1 MKQKRKLKTSKAL
14 SSIAILEGIV
24 IVSMVILCLVKTD
37 LPIVE
42 SILPEQLHGSK
53 EYDVVLDAGHG
64 GFDSGAMDQNLI
76 EKDITLQMS
85 KQIGKILER
94 YGYNV
99 AYIREGNAIDWATD
113 ELSDLAYRVEYA
125 NQTKAKLLLSIHVN
139 SEEVNSGT
147 CGFEI
152 WGKGSDAIAMRF
164 AERILSNIDTL
175 GYTQNRGFKNQD
187 DAPLYLLENTQFPSL
202 LLEAGFIGSETD
214 AYYLRSGTAQ
224 KKFCEQVAMGII
236 EILQELEVE

>member
-94 YGYNV
+94 HGYNV

-125 NQTKAKLLLSIHVN
+125 NQTKAKLLLSIHVILKK
-139 SEEVNSGT
+139 SIRGPVALKFGE
-147 CGFEI
+147 
-152 WGKGSDAIAMRF
+152 KGAM
-164 AERILSNIDTL
+164 
-175 GYTQNRGFKNQD
+175 Q
-187 DAPLYLLENTQFPSL
+187 
-202 LLEAGFIGSETD
+202 
-214 AYYLRSGTAQ
+214 
-224 KKFCEQVAMGII
+224 
-236 EILQELEVE
+236 

>member
-1 MKQKRKLKTSKAL
+1 MRNQ
-14 SSIAILEGIV
+14 
-24 IVSMVILCLVKTD
+24 
-37 LPIVE
+37 
-42 SILPEQLHGSK
+42 QL
-53 EYDVVLDAGHG
+53 AHG

-94 YGYNV
+94 HGYNV

-224 KKFCEQVAMGII
+224 KKFCEQVAMGIM
-236 EILQELEVE
+236 EILQELEEE

>member
-14 SSIAILEGIV
+14 SGIAILEGIV

-42 SILPEQLHGSK
+42 KLLPEQLYKTK
-53 EYDVVLDAGHG
+53 EYDVILDAGHG

-94 YGYNV
+94 HGYNV
-99 AYIREGNAIDWATD
+99 AYIRESDTMDWATD

-139 SEEVNSGT
+139 SEEVNTGS

-152 WGKGSDAIAMRF
+152 WGKGDDTIATRF
-164 AERILSNIDTL
+164 AERILSKIDSL
-175 GYTQNRGFKNQD
+175 GYTQNRGFKDQN
-187 DAPLYLLENTQFPSL
+187 DAPLYLLTNTQLPSL

-214 AYYLRSGTAQ
+214 AYYLHSGTAQ

-236 EILQELEVE
+236 EILQESEEE